1 MSFLPIINLPWP
13 ITLHAFGLAFLG
25 LYQTFRLPSST
36 KGISSSSKPVPAN
49 PMLGIATFGLSLA
62 YLSTSYMPIAQ
73 NQFLY
78 ATVPV
83 RIILACM
90 AAARLVLEGRDGN
103 LSADEKRN
111 LLVVAAYDGLGAVA
125 LGLWLGTFEGRVPGP
140 Y

>member
-1 MSFLPIINLPWP
+1 MGIEKHQNHISVTAMSFLPIINLPWP

-25 LYQTFRLPSST
+25 LYQTFRLTSST
-36 KGISSSSKPVPAN
+36 KANSSSSKPVPAN

-62 YLSTSYMPIAQ
+62 YLSTSYMPIEQ

-78 ATVPV
+78 
-83 RIILACM
+83 
-90 AAARLVLEGRDGN
+90 
-103 LSADEKRN
+103 ADEKRN